1 MYTTYNSITYYIIR
15 YTGAAVLVQVQ
26 KIVQYTL
33 QSKKG
38 SSTNVFSRVMHK
50 NHTVYAVH
58 GRLAKG

>member
-15 YTGAAVLVQVQ
+15 YTGRSSTRTGT
-26 KIVQYTL
+26 KNVQYTL